1 MKNSKA
7 VVVLAALL
15 ASALSLSACTSTAT
29 HESTGQ
35 MVDSSSITVAVKAKL
50 AADSDISS
58 MKISVSTFK
67 DVVTLHGHVATEH
80 QKHKAV
86 EDAKSVAGVR
96 EVRDELMVGG
106 HHHHHKHHQK
116 TADND
121 TGTGTTGTGTG
132 TTGTGTT
139 GTTDNSTG
147 TGTTGT
153 TDNGTSTT
161 TTTTTPGQ

>member
-35 MVDSSSITVAVKAKL
+35 VIDSSSITVAVKAKL

-58 MKISVSTFK
+58 LKISVSTFK
-67 DVVTLHGHVATEH
+67 DVVTLHGHVATEA

-86 EDAKSVAGVR
+86 EDAKSVAGVS
-96 EVRDELMVGG
+96 EVRDELMVG
-106 HHHHHKHHQK
+106 HHHHHHSSQ
-116 TADND
+116 N
-121 TGTGTTGTGTG
+121 
-132 TTGTGTT
+132 
-139 GTTDNSTG
+139 
-147 TGTTGT
+147 
-153 TDNGTSTT
+153 TT
-161 TTTTTPGQ
+161 TETTPAQS